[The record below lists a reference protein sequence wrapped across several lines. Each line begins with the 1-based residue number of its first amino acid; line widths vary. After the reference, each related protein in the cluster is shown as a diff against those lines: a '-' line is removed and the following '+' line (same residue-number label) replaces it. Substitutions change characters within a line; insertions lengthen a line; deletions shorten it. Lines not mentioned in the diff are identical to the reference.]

1 MMSIRSCSCLL
12 SALLSCNTERKQGR
26 TFGHFCSAYL
36 PFTDVRGFYS
46 APVPLEFPGTSG
58 DSFIRSG
65 KSTPDSRKFCGMN
78 IKDGFTDSVGNTPL
92 IRLRAFSEE
101 TGCEILGKAEFMN
114 PGGSVKDRAAKWI
127 VLDAER
133 RGVLKPGG
141 TVVEGTA
148 GNTGIGL
155 AHVCN
160 ARGYKCVIVMPD
172 NQAAEKYQIV
182 EALGAELRKVA
193 AVPYSNPNQYQKV
206 AGRLAQELPGAVWAN
221 QFDNTANRDAHF
233 ESSGPEL
240 WRESGGKIDVFC
252 AATGTGG
259 TLAGV
264 ARYLKTQ
271 SAAVR
276 IVLVDPPGSALYHY
290 VKDGELKS
298 DGGSSITEGIG
309 TGRVTANL
317 QGAPIDDAVRIS
329 DGETVHFVYR
339 LLREEG
345 LLLGSTAGIN
355 VAAAVRLAKQMGRG
369 HTIVTVLCDGG
380 AKYQSRLFNKA
391 WITERGFLEAVKSAS

>member
-1 MMSIRSCSCLL
+1 MRIS
-12 SALLSCNTERKQGR
+12 
-26 TFGHFCSAYL
+26 
-36 PFTDVRGFYS
+36 
-46 APVPLEFPGTSG
+46 
-58 DSFIRSG
+58 
-65 KSTPDSRKFCGMN
+65 
-78 IKDGFTDSVGNTPL
+78 DGFTDAVGNTPL
-92 IRLRAFSEE
+92 IRLRRISEE

-160 ARGYKCVIVMPD
+160 ARGYRCVIVMPD
-172 NQAAEKYQIV
+172 NQAGEKYQII
-182 EALGAELRKVA
+182 EALGAELHKVP
-193 AVPYSNPNQYQKV
+193 AVPYSSPNQYQKV
-206 AGRLAQELPGAVWAN
+206 AGRLAEELPGAIWAN

-233 ESSGPEL
+233 ESTGPEI
-240 WRESGGKIDVFC
+240 WRDTDGKIDAFC
-252 AATGTGG
+252 ASTGTGG
-259 TLAGV
+259 TLAGIS
-264 ARYLKTQ
+264 RYLK
-271 SAAVR
+271 SKSSAVR

-290 VKDGELKS
+290 VREGELKT

-317 QGAPIDDAVRIS
+317 EGTPIDDALRIQ
-329 DGETVHFVYR
+329 DAQTMHFVYR

-345 LLLGSTAGIN
+345 LLLGSTSGFN
-355 VAAAVRLAKQMGRG
+355 VAAAAALAKQLGPG
-369 HTIVTVLCDGG
+369 HTIVTILCDGG
-380 AKYQSRLFNKA
+380 AKYQSRLFNKD
-391 WITERGFLEAVKSAS
+391 WVRERGFLDAVG

>member
-1 MMSIRSCSCLL
+1 MSVC
-12 SALLSCNTERKQGR
+12 
-26 TFGHFCSAYL
+26 
-36 PFTDVRGFYS
+36 
-46 APVPLEFPGTSG
+46 
-58 DSFIRSG
+58 
-65 KSTPDSRKFCGMN
+65 
-78 IKDGFTDSVGNTPL
+78 DGFTGAVGNTPL
-92 IRLRAFSEE
+92 IRLRALSAL

-133 RGVLKPGG
+133 RGVLRPGG

-148 GNTGIGL
+148 GNTGIGI

-172 NQAAEKYQIV
+172 NQAAEKYQII
-182 EALGAELRKVA
+182 EALGAELRKVP

-206 AGRLAQELPGAVWAN
+206 AGRLALELPNAVWAN
-221 QFDNTANRDAHF
+221 QFDNTANRVAHF
-233 ESSGPEL
+233 ESTGPEI
-240 WRESGGKIDVFC
+240 WRDTDGRIDAFC

-264 ARYLKTQ
+264 AAFLKSQ

-276 IVLVDPPGSALYHY
+276 IVLVDPPGSALYHF

-317 QGAPIDDAVRIS
+317 EGAPIDDALRIS
-329 DGETVHFVYR
+329 DTETLHFVYR

-345 LLLGSTAGIN
+345 LLLGSTSGIN
-355 VAAAVRLAKQMGRG
+355 VAAAVRVARQLGPG
-369 HTIVTVLCDGG
+369 HTIVTILCDGG
-380 AKYQSRLFNKA
+380 AKYQSRLFNPA
-391 WITERGFLEAVKSAS
+391 WIREKGFVDAIRPESG